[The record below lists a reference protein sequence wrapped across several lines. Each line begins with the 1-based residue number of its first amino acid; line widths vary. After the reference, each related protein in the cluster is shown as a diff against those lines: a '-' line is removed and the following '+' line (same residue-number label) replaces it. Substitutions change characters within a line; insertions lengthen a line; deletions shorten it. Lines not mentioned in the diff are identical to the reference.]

1 VEGED
6 GGEAHRGGR
15 GEWDAVEEAGGS
27 GVDEEAGGSGVDGG
41 AEENGEENS
50 GYALGCHLKGCG

>member
-1 VEGED
+1 MEGED

-15 GEWDAVEEAGGS
+15 GEWDAV
-27 GVDEEAGGSGVDGG
+27 EEAGGSGVDGG